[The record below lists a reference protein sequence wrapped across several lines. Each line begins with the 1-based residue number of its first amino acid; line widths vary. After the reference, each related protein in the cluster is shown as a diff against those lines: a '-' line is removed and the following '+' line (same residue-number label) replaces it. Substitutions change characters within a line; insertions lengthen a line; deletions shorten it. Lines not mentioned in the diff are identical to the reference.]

1 MCPKFEASSATAGPL
16 AAEVC
21 VSLRDI
27 DGTKAIE
34 GVPGRYPA
42 QKQVNEKYRRIYG
55 VSVQLNEQTGRKLA
69 VRVRMTRVK

>member
-42 QKQVNEKYRRIYG
+42 QRRIYG